1 MKVIHSPVELRRSLH
16 SYSSTAVVGLV
27 PTMGNLHEGH
37 LELVRRA
44 RKDCDV
50 IVTSIFVNP
59 LQFSAHEDFEGYPR
73 TFEADCELLRAHDVE
88 ILFCPNARS
97 MYPRGQE
104 PYITLVVPHLGDT
117 LCGEHR
123 PGHFDGVATVV
134 AKLFNLVQPNKAYF
148 GEKDWQQ
155 FIILRTMVA
164 DINFPIEV
172 IGVPTVRDADDL
184 AISSRNQYL
193 NEEQRHLAPLL
204 FQQLCTVRDSI
215 LAGNT
220 NYPSLEQQ
228 AKTALVKKGFRP
240 DYVSV
245 CNADTLEIA
254 HHKDT
259 NRRVFGAAYLGQAR
273 LIDNIAIDST

>member
-1 MKVIHSPVELRRSLH
+1 MKVIHSPVELRRILH
-16 SYSSTAVVGLV
+16 SYSPTAVVGLV

-37 LELVRRA
+37 LELVRCA
-44 RKDCDV
+44 KQDCDV

-59 LQFSAHEDFEGYPR
+59 LQFSANEDFDLYPR
-73 TFEADCELLRAHDVE
+73 TLEDDCELLRPRDVE

-97 MYPRGQE
+97 MYPRGHNAQT
-104 PYITLVVPHLGDT
+104 TLVVPHLGDT
-117 LCGEHR
+117 LCGEQR

-155 FIILRTMVA
+155 LIILRNMVT

-172 IGVPTVRDADDL
+172 IGIPTVRDADNL
-184 AISSRNQYL
+184 AVSSRNQYL
-193 NEEQRHLAPLL
+193 NEEQRYLAPKL
-204 FQQLCTVRDSI
+204 FQQLCSVRDAI

-220 NYPSLEQQ
+220 NYPSLEEK
-228 AKTALVKKGFRP
+228 ANKALVKKGFRP

-245 CNADTLEIA
+245 RNADTLEIA
-254 HHKDT
+254 NENDT
-259 NRRVFGAAYLGQAR
+259 HRRVFAAAYLGQAR